1 MIDAR
6 GTWTLLQFLAQVT
19 ELLTRACRH
28 HFNIAIL
35 AVAHPAGDTK
45 LRRFALHKPA
55 EADALHATGYNVA
68 AGFEIV
74 SHGESALGSWHLAI
88 GFSN

>member
-6 GTWTLLQFLAQVT
+6 GTWTLLQFLAQVA
-19 ELLTRACRH
+19 ELLARAGRH

-35 AVAHPAGDTK
+35 AVAHPTGDTK

-55 EADALHATGYNVA
+55 EADALHATGYDVA

-74 SHGESALGSWHLAI
+74 GHENQRLAI
-88 GFSN
+88 